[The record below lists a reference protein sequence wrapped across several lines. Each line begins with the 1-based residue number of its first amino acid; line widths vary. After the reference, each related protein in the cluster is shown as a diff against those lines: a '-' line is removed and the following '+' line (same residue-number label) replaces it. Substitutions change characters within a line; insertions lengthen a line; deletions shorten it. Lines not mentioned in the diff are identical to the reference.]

1 MVRIFKKLLI
11 SLRTLGVRRTLFW
24 ICFGYL
30 KVNRFILFRRRLDN
44 PFPDVLRRDNVL
56 VKQITLRKL
65 KEVRKNNPKL
75 PEEFSCDIFQGGKT
89 CFMGSVDEK
98 VAHIMW
104 VFFPE
109 DRSRFFNLKEGE
121 AEINYAITLPEF
133 RGLNLFPLTVKSI
146 NNWLRENQYK
156 WLYGAIHDKNVNSIK
171 AIEKCG
177 FEKIGEIKHISF
189 WRPKWKNKIDK

>member
-1 MVRIFKKLLI
+1 MFNIIKKGI
-11 SLRTLGVRRTLFW
+11 ATIRSKGIKETLYWFH
-24 ICFGYL
+24 FGYL

-44 PFPDVLRRDNVL
+44 PFPELLRRDNVL
-56 VKQITLRKL
+56 VKQITLQKL
-65 KEVRKNNPKL
+65 KEIRKNNSKL
-75 PEEFSCDIFQGGKT
+75 PEEFFCDIFEGGKT

-109 DRSRFFNLKEGE
+109 GRSRFFNLKEGE
-121 AEINYAITLPEF
+121 AEINYAVTLPEF
-133 RGLNLFPLTVKSI
+133 RGLNLYLQTVKSI

-156 WLYGAIHDKNVNSIK
+156 WLYGAIHDKNVNAIK

-177 FEKIGEIKHISF
+177 FTKIGGITHISF
-189 WRPKWKNKIDK
+189 WRPKWKGNS